1 MNESRGLRWVLTL
14 RCREASELASR
25 ELDEPLSRIEGYAL
39 KGHVLI
45 CTSCRRFR
53 RQILQIR
60 RAMQL
65 RDAAAGSGPDSALSD
80 EARRRIARAID
91 EADLDRV

>member
-1 MNESRGLRWVLTL
+1 MSRARGLRWVLTL

-25 ELDEPLSRIEGYAL
+25 ALDEPLSQIEGLAL
-39 KGHVLI
+39 EGHRLI
-45 CTSCRRFR
+45 CTSCRRFQ

-65 RDAAAGSGPDSALSD
+65 RDASASGPDDRLSD

-91 EADLDRV
+91 DADLDRA